1 MIYFQ
6 DMKSI
11 AYLSLI
17 CVLLM
22 ASCQDTTQTT
32 VTVVDTVSETVEQEE
47 IEPIPPVNAEPFVSM
62 ADWLGKIAAAKQPD
76 QQVRVYI
83 IGLITSGNQQTIFL
97 KGLRKSELTANGET
111 NPPEFIPEHA
121 YARLPEAYTKGMDQA
136 GLLEK
141 LRTELVAYT
150 QTEDFQRSYLA
161 KADALVLQPN
171 GQVIWRR

>member
-1 MIYFQ
+1 
-6 DMKSI
+6 MKVI
-11 AYLSLI
+11 AYIFLFT
-17 CVLLM
+17 CLLVT
-22 ASCQDTTQTT
+22 ACQDTTQTT
-32 VTVVDTVSETVEQEE
+32 VTVVDTVSETVAQEE
-47 IEPIPPVNAEPFVSM
+47 IEPIPPVNAEPLVGM

-83 IGLITSGNQQTIFL
+83 IGLITSGNQQTVFL

-121 YARLPEAYTKGMDQA
+121 YARLPKAYTKGMDQA

-141 LRTELVAYT
+141 LRIDLVAYT
-150 QTEDFQRSYLA
+150 QTVDFQRSYLA